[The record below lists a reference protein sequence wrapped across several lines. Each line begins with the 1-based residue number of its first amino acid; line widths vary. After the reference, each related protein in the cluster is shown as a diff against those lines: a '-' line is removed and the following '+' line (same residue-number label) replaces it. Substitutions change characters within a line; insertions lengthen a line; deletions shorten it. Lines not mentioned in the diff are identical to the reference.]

1 MVDLTSEMAD
11 LWTALGAPTVG
22 PTRVIQFVAATTGEG
37 ASTVAREFAFFA
49 SNRARRG
56 VWLVDLDLTGAPQ
69 HHAIGADSRRYG
81 VLGRQSAASPDG
93 SAFFTV
99 QPPMPTKQGPP
110 WPDARFIVAHPVGGA
125 RLWVTRFRREAL
137 QADQAP
143 HILPTDSYWH
153 ALRRHAELIVVD
165 APALD
170 QARSALTVAPRMD
183 ATIIVV
189 AADAP
194 DAGAAA
200 ILKNAVENAGGFC
213 VGLVFNKAR
222 DDAPPFLRRSTR

>member
-11 LWTALGAPTVG
+11 LWTALGAPSVG
-22 PTRVIQFVAATTGEG
+22 ATRIIQFVAATTGEG

-49 SNRARRG
+49 SRRARRG
-56 VWLVDLDLTGAPQ
+56 VWLVDLDLLDAPQ
-69 HHAIGADSRRYG
+69 HRAIGADPGRYG

-99 QPPMPTKQGPP
+99 QPPMPTLQGPP
-110 WPDARFIVAHPVGGA
+110 WPDARFIVAHAVGGA

-137 QADQAP
+137 QADQTP
-143 HILPTDSYWH
+143 HVLPTDGYWQ
-153 ALRRHAELIVVD
+153 ALRHHAELIVVD

-170 QARSALTVAPRMD
+170 QSASALTVAPRMD
-183 ATIIVV
+183 ATAIVV

-200 ILKNAVENAGGFC
+200 ALKEAIQNAGGRC
-213 VGLVFNKAR
+213 AGLVFNKAR
-222 DDAPPFLRRSTR
+222 DDAPPFLKRSTR